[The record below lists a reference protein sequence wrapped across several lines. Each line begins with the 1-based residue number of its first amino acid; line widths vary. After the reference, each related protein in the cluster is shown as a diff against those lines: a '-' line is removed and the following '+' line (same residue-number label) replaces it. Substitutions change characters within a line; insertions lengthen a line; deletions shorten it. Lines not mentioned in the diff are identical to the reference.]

1 MSKNVIHNFDIL
13 IQDSAD
19 VKSAEHLTDVMIK
32 ELAKISKEMSQQKD
46 IEQLWQEQKSQNTAV
61 NNSNFSAEGG
71 VNDTIVKAGNNTALS
86 VNNTPSVFGETRQ
99 TFNTSIGEGVADT
112 IDSTMMSAVLSAN
125 TTSPILGVEED
136 ALNLSKGVTNQIYSG
151 VEALQMLTIPE
162 KLQPNGEPT
171 LEAVNEAIRK
181 KLELATT
188 ANDTAAVEYWTR
200 ISKAFD
206 EGASVQDFE
215 GKPNHALFTE
225 MYAALKQLNS
235 VATTQNF
242 NWEIVREK
250 MIKAIDA
257 NILFGKI
264 SEGSKKRWKI
274 IQQELQKDSTNV
286 ANLFEQYNELFLLL
300 GQVEGLDD
308 LPGTITITT
317 KTKIYPNLSA
327 DRLYGKIGREA
338 VYVFLKEISYEDVQ
352 GNAVKRGAV
361 KIKNTAASSFIVGE
375 TLEFFLDETLIVQN
389 GNKNEGINWIVYKAR
404 KGKKYEETIF
414 EDEGISFS
422 YNFDTEGVFIIEAY
436 GYEHGANNKKS
447 KKSFAFVEIKIVT
460 QELVITPP
468 ITIKDKFIRPLAEEQ
483 IFKISLSNPEL
494 STLQPLKLYYQIEI
508 KNSKSETK
516 TSDLTE
522 LDSTSE
528 IKLSL
533 SDFAEYKI
541 IVSSKD
547 QYGLYKEFAVET
559 IKNYV
564 SSVIAIKENG
574 NPSKAIYFMNEAGT
588 KVFFKIKSFKI
599 EPATKEERENV
610 KWLVYDQNSKI
621 YVPNGMKILNESNDI
636 KRPYVKKGET
646 FEFPVPK
653 KEGDFTVEAYSNNK
667 DGIKTVSGSVI
678 TVRHPKITEAYWAY
692 NNGDKKKVSGFSG
705 EINHVRGVISNYD
718 NQPVRISVFLND
730 SKIANFY
737 NDTKTNSRGE
747 IDQTF
752 DFNLGLQQY
761 LRIKNGQSAKIRF
774 ELNGIQNEEVFSF
787 KTNNNVYKDAA
798 LDVTAAVRITDLYFE
813 YENSRVNLLTPV
825 PFGAK
830 VKGVIKTLNKAGQEV
845 VLKIYKNTGD
855 IIHTARVKVNNEGVA
870 IINFTLNKEW
880 NIINPLTGI
889 MDTIYLGME
898 GIETRL
904 SLENGMNAVVDNN
917 IESSDAVGI
926 DENNPQLIWG
936 AKVSKEFRVKV
947 FQICKRLWPKKTLE
961 MANGLMAVMHR
972 ETDGTFAPHQIE
984 GKALI
989 PKEKLTRNSFDKIRK
1004 GKKYSRAVGLIQFT
1018 QAALTSMGEYTG
1030 GGLDVLNELKLKY
1043 AKMTQLDQL
1052 SKVED
1057 YMKKVKTLPVIPE
1070 DIYMAVFA
1078 PAYLG
1083 LELDKTI
1090 YQLGTIDYGE
1100 NASLDV
1106 DKTKNGIQIKEL
1118 ITEYYE
1124 SLRNGE
1130 YGRNIWRNPLD
1141 RMELRGWYSTWRPND
1156 SKFGIVPKRDKGK
1169 HEGID
1174 LYAPVGTPVRA
1185 CVDGLIVFNSTAG
1198 GYGNT
1203 VVLKGYYESKLYY
1216 FAYSHLREKSKFI
1229 ADKSWVKAGEVIG
1242 HTGQSGNAESLTSEK
1257 THLHFEVRPLKE
1269 WGDKS
1274 KEFRGRVNPLE
1285 EIKELFV
1292 VLDPKKEKQI

>member
-13 IQDSAD
+13 IQNSTDI
-19 VKSAEHLTDVMIK
+19 KSAEHLTDVMIK

-46 IEQLWQEQKSQNTAV
+46 IEQLWQEQKSQNPSV

-71 VNDTIVKAGNNTALS
+71 VNDTIAKTGSNKALS
-86 VNNTPSVFGETRQ
+86 VNNTPSVFGETRP
-99 TFNTSIGEGVADT
+99 TFKNIKEGAGTIPFGTTNVNTSIGEGVADT
-112 IDSTMMSAVLSAN
+112 IDSTMMSAALSAN
-125 TTSPILGVEED
+125 TTSPIFGVEDD
-136 ALNLSKGVTNQIYSG
+136 ALNLSKGVTSQIYSG
-151 VEALQMLTIPE
+151 VEAQQMLTIPE
-162 KLQPNGEPT
+162 KLQTNGEPT
-171 LEAVNEAIRK
+171 LEAVIEAIRK
-181 KLELATT
+181 KIEQ
-188 ANDTAAVEYWTR
+188 ANAAKDMTAVEYWTT

-206 EGASVQDFE
+206 EDKGVSVQDFD
-215 GKPNHALFTE
+215 GKPNHILFTE

-235 VATTQNF
+235 VTATQNF

-250 MIKAIDA
+250 MIKAIDT

-264 SEGSKKRWKI
+264 SEGSKKRWKT
-274 IQQELQKDSTNV
+274 IQQELQKDTTNV
-286 ANLFEQYNELFLLL
+286 ANLFEQYGELFLLL
-300 GQVEGLDD
+300 REIEGLDT
-308 LPGTITITT
+308 LPNSITITT
-317 KTKIYPNLSA
+317 KTKIYPNLSVDKVYA
-327 DRLYGKIGREA
+327 SIGRKDLYA
-338 VYVFLKEISYEDVQ
+338 FLKKVTDRDIQ
-352 GNAVKRGAV
+352 GSAVNKGAV
-361 KIKNTAASSFIVGE
+361 KIKNTNAASFIVGE
-375 TLEFFLDETLIVQN
+375 SLDFFLDEAFI
-389 GNKNEGINWIVYKAR
+389 NEYKFKKEDINWIVSK
-404 KGKKYEETIF
+404 KGTKDKTVF
-414 EDEGISFS
+414 EDEGTSFS
-422 YNFDTEGVFIIEAY
+422 YNFDTVGTYRIDAY
-436 GYEHGANNKKS
+436 GDRHTLNQRKDSETVTYIEL
-447 KKSFAFVEIKIVT
+447 EILA
-460 QELVITPP
+460 QEIVITPP

-564 SSVIAIKENG
+564 SSVITTKENG
-574 NPSKAIYFMNEAGT
+574 TPSKAIYFMNEAGT

-621 YVPNGMKILNESNDI
+621 YVPDGMKILNESNDI
-636 KRPYVKKGET
+636 KRPYFKKGET
-646 FEFPVPK
+646 FEFQVPK

-667 DGIKTVSGSVI
+667 DGIKTLSGSVI

-787 KTNNNVYKDAA
+787 KTNTNVYKDAA

-845 VLKIYKNTGD
+845 VLKIYKNTSD
-855 IIHTARVKVNNEGVA
+855 IIHTAKVKVNNEGVV
-870 IINFTLNKEW
+870 IINFTLKEEW
-880 NIINPLTGI
+880 NIINPLTGM
-889 MDTIYLGME
+889 MDTFYLGME

-926 DENNPQLIWG
+926 DENDPQLIWG

-961 MANGLMAVMHR
+961 MANGLMAVMNR
-972 ETDGTFAPHQIE
+972 ETGGTFAPHQIE
-984 GKALI
+984 GKTLI
-989 PKEKLTRNSFDKIRK
+989 PKEKLTRNSFDKYIK
-1004 GKKYSRAVGLIQFT
+1004 GKKYSSAVGLIQFT
-1018 QAALTSMGEYTG
+1018 QDALTSMGEYTG

-1090 YQLGTIDYGE
+1090 YQLGTTAYGT

-1124 SLRNGE
+1124 SLHNGE

-1174 LYAPVGTPVRA
+1174 LYASVGTPVRA

-1257 THLHFEVRPLKE
+1257 THLHFEVRPL
-1269 WGDKS
+1269 
-1274 KEFRGRVNPLE
+1274 
-1285 EIKELFV
+1285 
-1292 VLDPKKEKQI
+1292 